1 MTTLKH
7 SLTIT
12 HLYPKNL
19 NLYGDLGNVIALQ
32 RRCEWHGIDCQVQG
46 LHIRD
51 RAQPGQTD
59 LYFMGGGQD
68 NDQVAVVEDFHTLKR
83 NAILEDTE
91 NNVPFLGV
99 CGGYQLM
106 GNTFLMGDNRET
118 RGLGIIDVTT
128 KAPGIEVKQR
138 CIGNLVAELTSDIQQ
153 QMSQLYDR
161 KKTVP
166 KTIVGFENHSG
177 QTYLGSDVLPLA
189 RTLSGFG
196 NNYEARYEGA
206 RYKNVFGSYMHGS
219 MLPKN
224 PHFAD
229 YLLWLALVKKYNDPS
244 LRLSVL
250 PDREEMTTHQSLV
263 ERFTAA

>member
-1 MTTLKH
+1 MTY

-12 HLYPKNL
+12 HLYPQNL

-32 RRCEWHGIDCQVQG
+32 RRCEWHGLDCTVQG
-46 LHIRD
+46 LNLGD
-51 RAQPGQTD
+51 RATSGQTD

-68 NDQVAVVEDFHTLKR
+68 NDQVAIVEDFHMLKR
-83 NAILEDTE
+83 EAILADTAA
-91 NNVPFLGV
+91 NVPFLGV

-118 RGLGIIDVTT
+118 KGLGIIDVTT
-128 KAPGIEVKQR
+128 KAPGVEVKQR
-138 CIGNLVAELTSDIQQ
+138 CIGNLVAELSSDIQQ
-153 QMSQLYDR
+153 QLGQLYNGQ
-161 KKTVP
+161 KTVP
-166 KTIVGFENHSG
+166 QTIVGFENHSG
-177 QTYLGSDVLPLA
+177 QTYLGSDVAPLA

-196 NNYEARYEGA
+196 NNHEARYEGA

-229 YLLWLALVKKYNDPS
+229 YLLWLSLVRKYNDPEI
-244 LRLSVL
+244 RLSVL
-250 PDREEMTTHQSLV
+250 PDKEELATHRSLV
-263 ERFTAA
+263 ARFTAAA

>member
-1 MTTLKH
+1 MTH
-7 SLTIT
+7 ALTIT

-32 RRCEWHGIDCQVQG
+32 RRCEWYGIEVTIEG
-46 LHIRD
+46 LHIGD
-51 RAQPGQTD
+51 PATPGQTD

-68 NDQVAVVEDFHTLKR
+68 NDQVAVVDDFHTLKR
-83 NAILEDTE
+83 DAILADTE
-91 NNVPFLGV
+91 NSVPFLGV

-128 KAPGIEVKQR
+128 KAPGIEVNQR
-138 CIGNLVAELTSDIQQ
+138 CIGNLVAELTDDIQQ
-153 QMSQLYDR
+153 QLGQLYEG
-161 KKTVP
+161 P
-166 KTIVGFENHSG
+166 KTLPSTLVGFENHSG
-177 QTYLGSDVLPLA
+177 QTYLGPAVEPLA
-189 RTLSGFG
+189 KTLAGFG

-206 RYKNVFGSYMHGS
+206 RYKNVFGSYLHGS

-229 YLLWLALVKKYNDPS
+229 YLIWLALGRKYNTPDV
-244 LRLSVL
+244 RLSVL
-250 PDREEMTTHQSLV
+250 PDIEEMATHQSLV
-263 ERFTAA
+263 ARFTAA

>member
-1 MTTLKH
+1 MTY

-12 HLYPKNL
+12 HLYPQNL

-32 RRCEWHGIDCQVQG
+32 RRCEWHGLDCTVQG
-46 LHIRD
+46 LNLGD
-51 RAQPGQTD
+51 RATSGQTD

-68 NDQVAVVEDFHTLKR
+68 NDQVAIVEDFHMLKR
-83 NAILEDTE
+83 EAILADTAA
-91 NNVPFLGV
+91 NVPFLGV

-118 RGLGIIDVTT
+118 KGLGIIDVTT
-128 KAPGIEVKQR
+128 KAPGVEVKQR
-138 CIGNLVAELTSDIQQ
+138 CIGNLVAELSSDIQQ
-153 QMSQLYDR
+153 QLGQLYSGQ
-161 KKTVP
+161 KTVP

-177 QTYLGSDVLPLA
+177 QTYLGSDVAPLA

-196 NNYEARYEGA
+196 NNHEAQYEGA

-229 YLLWLALVKKYNDPS
+229 YLLWLSLVRKYNDPEI
-244 LRLSVL
+244 RLSVL
-250 PDREEMTTHQSLV
+250 PDKEEMATHRSLV